1 MGKIMTI
8 KTRGNKAI
16 TLSKAEINEFNRR
29 VKEGEAKLKEETT
42 SIAILLVL
50 AYLMEETEFNDADK
64 LVAMYTK
71 LNDWADSIS
80 DHLISV
86 KNIAAIIEEKTGL
99 EIKWKDD

>member
-1 MGKIMTI
+1 MVTMRLKPKNGS
-8 KTRGNKAI
+8 I

-29 VKEGEAKLKEETT
+29 IKEGEAKLKEETT

-64 LVAMYTK
+64 LVSMYTK

-86 KNIAAIIEEKTGL
+86 KNIAAIIEENTGL